1 VSDRLS
7 AFRHTLPALRLV
19 RQTNAPL
26 TLAFAALTV
35 VAALL
40 PAGIAYVGKLIVD
53 AVVAGDWSTTV
64 RWLLVEGGLV
74 AAQSLAG
81 RGLST
86 VEALLR
92 VELGHAVNVMILEK
106 ALALS
111 LPAFEDAETYDRLT
125 RARRQASSRPLQ
137 LFRRTFSIVRSV
149 VQLLSYGGL
158 LLAFSPWAVL
168 ILAVAAVPT
177 FLVETKF
184 SDDAFRLYNWRSEE
198 ARKQNYLEVL
208 VAREDYAKEVKLFGL
223 GPLFVERYRAI
234 FRSVYADDR
243 RITVRRGLWG
253 GLVGLLGTGAFY
265 GTYAWIAYE
274 TVQGSITL
282 GDMTMYLLIFKQGQS
297 AIASGLD
304 AIGRMYED
312 NLYVSNLFAFLEA
325 PDAERTGGAIEGPVP
340 GDGIRFAGVGFRY
353 PGSEE
358 WALRGVDLH
367 VKPGEKL
374 ALVGENGSGKTTLI
388 KLLAGYYSPDEGEV
402 TIDGLAVS
410 RWELTALRRK
420 LGVIF
425 QDFVRYQLLVGENV
439 GVGDR
444 EALDDRERWALAAEK
459 GLAKDFIERLPSGY
473 DTQLGRWF
481 KDGRELSIGQWQK
494 VALSRA
500 FMRTDADIVV
510 LDEPTAAMD
519 AEAETQIFERFRA
532 MTDERIAIL
541 ISHRFSTVRMAD
553 RIGVLHRGELVEC
566 GTHEEL
572 LAADGRYAHLF
583 TLQAQG
589 YQ

>member
-1 VSDRLS
+1 MSDRLS

>member
-1 VSDRLS
+1 MR
-7 AFRHTLPALRLV
+7 A
-19 RQTNAPL
+19 
-26 TLAFAALTV
+26 
-35 VAALL
+35 
-40 PAGIAYVGKLIVD
+40 
-53 AVVAGDWSTTV
+53 
-64 RWLLVEGGLV
+64 
-74 AAQSLAG
+74 LAG
-81 RGLST
+81 RGLAT

-92 VELGHAVNVMILEK
+92 VELSQVVNVMILEK
-106 ALALS
+106 ALTLS

-125 RARRQASSRPLQ
+125 RARRQASTRPLQ
-137 LFRRTFSIVRSV
+137 LFRRTFILIRSG

-198 ARKQNYLEVL
+198 SRKQNYLEIL

-223 GPLFVERYRAI
+223 GPLFVQRYQDI
-234 FRSVYADDR
+234 FQSVYDDDR
-243 RITVRRGLWG
+243 SITVRRGLWG
-253 GLVGLLGTGAFY
+253 GVVGLLGTAAFY
-265 GTYAWIAYE
+265 GTYAWIAWE
-274 TVQGSITL
+274 AVNGTITL
-282 GDMTMYLLIFKQGQS
+282 GDMTMYLLVFKQGQS

-312 NLYVSNLFAFLEA
+312 NLYVSNLFAFLSE
-325 PDAERTGGAIEGPVP
+325 PEAERTGGLTEGPSP
-340 GDGIRFAGVGFRY
+340 GDGIRFDGVGFRY
-353 PGSEE
+353 PGAED
-358 WALRGVDLH
+358 WALRGVSLH
-367 VKPGEKL
+367 VRPGEKL

-388 KLLAGYYSPDEGEV
+388 KLLAGYYTPEEGQV
-402 TIDGLAVS
+402 LIDGLPVEQ
-410 RWELTALRRK
+410 WELSALRRK

-444 EALDDRERWALAAEK
+444 EALDDRERWAVAAEK
-459 GLAKDFIERLPSGY
+459 GLAKEFIERLPEGY

-481 KDGRELSIGQWQK
+481 KKGRELSIGQWQK

-519 AEAETQIFERFRA
+519 AEAETRIFERFRA

-553 RIGVLHRGELVEC
+553 RIAVLHRGELAEC
-566 GTHEEL
+566 GTHDEL
-572 LAADGRYAHLF
+572 LALDGRYAHLF
-583 TLQAQG
+583 TLQAKG